1 MSEAAANRVALLP
14 PAYRER
20 YQTRVKEITLWALRE
35 LDEYLKVLETDHR
48 VAQKRKKKHE

>member
-1 MSEAAANRVALLP
+1 
-14 PAYRER
+14 
-20 YQTRVKEITLWALRE
+20 VKEITLWALRE